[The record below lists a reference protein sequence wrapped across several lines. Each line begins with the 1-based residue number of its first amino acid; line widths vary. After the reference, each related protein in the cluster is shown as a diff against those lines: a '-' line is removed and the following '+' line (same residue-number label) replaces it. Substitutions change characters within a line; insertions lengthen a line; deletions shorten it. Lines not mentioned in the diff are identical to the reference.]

1 MYKPAFPFKGK
12 QIILSSDRVLLHS
25 KSDSVFL
32 FGTEAVSLSSAKTI
46 NLDAIEKVL
55 IDSPKIELG
64 REAETLGQPVVLG
77 NALNNQ
83 LILLL
88 QNVMEAACLLAQASE
103 TDLGAS
109 MEYIRDAGLKLDN
122 EASRLYLVLTSPG
135 NPILSKTTFTR

>member
-32 FGTEAVSLSSAKTI
+32 FGSEAVGLSSTKTI
-46 NLDAIEKVL
+46 NLDAYEKVL

-103 TDLGAS
+103 SDLGAS